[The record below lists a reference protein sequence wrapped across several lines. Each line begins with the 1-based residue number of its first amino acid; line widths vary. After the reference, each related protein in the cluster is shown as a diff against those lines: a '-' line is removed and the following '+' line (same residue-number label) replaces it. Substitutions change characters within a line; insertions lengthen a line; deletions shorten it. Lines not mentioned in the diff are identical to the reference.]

1 MRALTLEREAVR
13 ERCLHA
19 DVETLGSDANAV
31 FVRCKLCSQILVL
44 QGGRVWTIRPSRRP
58 VIAIQGTAKSSRA

>member
-1 MRALTLEREAVR
+1 MCALTLERETTR
-13 ERCLHA
+13 ESCLHA

-44 QGGRVWTIRPSRRP
+44 QGGRVWTIRPPQSP
-58 VIAIQGTAKSSRA
+58 VIAIRGTAKSSRA